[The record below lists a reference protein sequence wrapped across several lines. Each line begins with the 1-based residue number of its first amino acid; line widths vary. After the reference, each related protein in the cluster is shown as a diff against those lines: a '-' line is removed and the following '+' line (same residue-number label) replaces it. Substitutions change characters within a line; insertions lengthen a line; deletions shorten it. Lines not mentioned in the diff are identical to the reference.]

1 MKKIV
6 FNELFPYEMVRD
18 YFFPKERKVEEV
30 YKTSLKKD
38 TYEESNS
45 EKSNKNCTHYY
56 SKKRKDYI
64 DFK

>member
-1 MKKIV
+1 
-6 FNELFPYEMVRD
+6 MVRD
-18 YFFPKERKVEEV
+18 YFFLKERKVEEV

-45 EKSNKNCTHYY
+45 EKTNKNCTHYY